1 MSLSGTSD
9 NTTISLSEKAYE
21 IVEEL
26 IVTLQLPPGSA
37 FSEQELSNR
46 IGIGRTPLREALQ
59 RLISEK
65 LILSLPRRGM
75 IVTEINLTD
84 YLSILETRRVLD
96 RLIAQKAAQRATP
109 EQRKQLNQCAYE
121 IIKAAGAN
129 NLAEFMR
136 WDKASDAIMEDACKN
151 PFAVM
156 ANTPLHTHCRR
167 FWYFYQGSGDLT
179 TAASLHAELIKAV
192 AAQSPERAAAASD
205 ALLDYLESFTHT
217 VLGISK

>member
-1 MSLSGTSD
+1 MLLTSRLD
-9 NTTISLSEKAYE
+9 NTGISLSEKAYE

-37 FSEQELSNR
+37 FSEQALSNQ

-59 RLISEK
+59 RLIAEK

-129 NLAEFMR
+129 NLSEFMR
-136 WDKASDAIMEDACKN
+136 WDKASDVIMKEACKN
-151 PFAVM
+151 PFAVV
-156 ANTPLHTHCRR
+156 ANSSLHTHCRR
-167 FWYFYQGSGDLT
+167 FWYYYQGSGDLT
-179 TAASLHAELIKAV
+179 TAASLHADLIKAV
-192 AAQSPERAAAASD
+192 AAQSPEKAAAASEK
-205 ALLDYLESFTHT
+205 LLDYLESFTHT
-217 VLGISK
+217 VLGLSK

>member
-1 MSLSGTSD
+1 MSLSGTTD
-9 NTTISLSEKAYE
+9 NTTLSLSEKAYE

-46 IGIGRTPLREALQ
+46 IGLGRTPLREALQ
-59 RLISEK
+59 RLIADK

-109 EQRKQLNQCAYE
+109 DQRKQLNQCAYE

-129 NLAEFMR
+129 NLSEFMR

-167 FWYFYQGSGDLT
+167 FWYYYQGSGDLT

-192 AAQSPERAAAASD
+192 AAQSPEKAAAASD

-217 VLGISK
+217 VLGLSK